1 MEKLS
6 VKKPFTVLV
15 AVILVI
21 ALGVVSM
28 LKTATDLL
36 PDISLAYLMVIVPYP
51 GASPEKVEAEVTV
64 PMEEALGTVN
74 NVKNVFSVSSENF
87 ALLQLEFVNGTNMD
101 SAMVKVS
108 SAINQTAPTLPD
120 GTGTPS
126 IMELSMDMIASMY
139 VAVSVDDMDIY
150 EQSEYIEK
158 EVIPYMQRQNGVASV
173 TPIGLVERYVQ
184 IDLSSE
190 KINTLNEKI
199 LAKTN
204 EALEEAKKQLDD
216 AQSQVDRGLAELEKQ
231 QSKFGENMASVMFE
245 QLDGPAAE
253 AAQRI
258 GETASDLADR
268 LEDVGDSLD
277 SADTE
282 TGQMLWAL
290 WNSLDA
296 AEDMLEGAE
305 SSVSSLNNDLKQ
317 FDTSTQQNADLLTR
331 TRQLIKNMRAL
342 AELIDKFSKSR
353 GSTTT
358 LQEISSALRR
368 MEALPRQAKR
378 VIDELINSNMFD
390 DAEGQMDN
398 AVKALNDLSEWT
410 DEGLPQLLDT
420 LETTMAQITQGQ
432 LDAAV
437 GFSAAAKQLTDAQ
450 TQLGAAYVQYEQARE
465 AALNSANIDSL
476 VDASTLSQL
485 IYAQNFSMP
494 VGYID
499 DENDNSWL
507 LRVGDEFSSSA
518 GIADA
523 LLTDIDGIGTVRISD
538 IADITV
544 LDNAENSFAKLN
556 GKEGIMLCIYKSSTA
571 GTNEV
576 STNCTNAMKT
586 LMKDD
591 SRLHIVKL
599 VDQGTYI
606 DLIINS
612 ILKSMLLG
620 ALLAVLVLAFFLK
633 DVRPTLI
640 VAVSIP
646 LSVLFALV
654 LMYFTDLSLNMMTL
668 SGLALGIG
676 MLVDN
681 SIVVLENIIRLT
693 NRGIPA
699 ARASVQGAK
708 QVAGSIIASTLTTIS
723 VFFPIV
729 FTSGTVRELMLPLS
743 LAVSYCLTASLIVA
757 MTVIP
762 ASTSTLLKNVRPKPN
777 RLIEKMQRVYGKS
790 LRWSLKHKAVPL
802 VISIALLAL
811 SIARIVSMGI
821 VVLPQMTADNIEV
834 IVNTREEDTREE
846 SYAKVDA
853 AIEAILGV
861 DGIYDVGAMDGGS
874 MLSAVGSIGG
884 VASGG
889 YGNYIIYLTVPPD
902 IGKNE
907 VLRICDDIAAA
918 TEGIDAD
925 ITASSGSMTDF
936 AAFVSS
942 GLTINIYGANI
953 ERLESIA
960 EEVASAVSEVE
971 GFAGVSTGT
980 EDQSDTLH
988 LVIDKDKAMGLGLT
1002 VAQIY
1007 MQIAS
1012 RLNTDVVSTNIDVND
1027 VNMEVRVRNNTD
1039 PLTREKLL
1047 DMEFEASGFSASDP
1061 MSQMMGGMGG
1071 ASAMGSSPM
1080 GGLGG
1085 SQMQGMLPDEGE
1097 EEEAAP
1103 KTHRL
1108 SEFAHIE
1115 ETLSASSIRRENLTR
1130 YISVSAQTEEGYN
1143 TTLLTRQLQS
1153 RLDEISAGLPNGYS
1167 VVVAGE
1173 SDQVNT
1179 MVKDMVQ
1186 LAALGLLFIY
1196 LIMVAQFQSL
1206 LSPFII
1212 LFTVPLAFTGG
1223 MIGLMIMGQQLSML
1237 SLMGFL
1243 ILMGTVV
1250 NNGIVFVDYANQLRI
1265 GGLEKHDALVA
1276 TGITRM
1282 RPILMTA
1289 LTTILAMGELMFGTD
1304 MGSQM
1309 TSGMAV
1315 VIAGGLL
1322 YATLMTLYI
1331 VPVMYDILYRRTP
1344 KNIDVGS
1351 DIDDAPDDAA
1361 EFLASMKD
1369 GTVI

>member
-28 LKTATDLL
+28 IKTATDLL

-108 SAINQTAPTLPD
+108 SAINQTAPTLPE

-216 AQSQVDRGLAELEKQ
+216 AQSQVDRGLAELERQ

-258 GETASDLADR
+258 GETAADLADR

-277 SADTE
+277 EADTE

-331 TRQLIKNMRAL
+331 TRQLIKNMRTL
-342 AELIDKFSKSR
+342 AGLIDKFSKSR
-353 GSTTT
+353 GSSTT

-378 VIDELINSNMFD
+378 VIDDLINSDMFGQ
-390 DAEGQMDN
+390 AEGQMDN

-410 DEGLPQLLDT
+410 DEGMPQLLDT

-437 GFSAAAKQLTDAQ
+437 GFSAAARQLTDAQ

-576 STNCTNAMKT
+576 STNCTQAMKT
-586 LMKDD
+586 LMDD
-591 SRLHIVKL
+591 DARLHIVKL

-777 RLIEKMQRVYGKS
+777 RLIEKMQKVYGKS

-834 IVNTREEDTREE
+834 IVNTPETDTREE

-907 VLRICDDIAAA
+907 VIRICDDIAAA
-918 TEGIDAD
+918 TEGIDAE

-960 EEVASAVSEVE
+960 GEVASAVSEVE
-971 GFAGVSTGT
+971 GFTEVSTGA

-988 LVIDKDKAMGLGLT
+988 LVIDKDKAMGYGLT

-1047 DMEFEASGFSASDP
+1047 DMEFEAAGYGSSDQ

-1071 ASAMGSSPM
+1071 ASAM

-1097 EEEAAP
+1097 EEEPAP
-1103 KTHRL
+1103 KTHKL

-1153 RLDEISAGLPNGYS
+1153 RLDGISAGLPNGYS

-1212 LFTVPLAFTGG
+1212 LFTVPLAFTGD
-1223 MIGLMIMGQQLSML
+1223 MLGLIIVGQQMSML

-1250 NNGIVFVDYANQLRI
+1250 NNGIVFVDYTNQLRI
-1265 GGLEKHDALVA
+1265 GGLEKWDALVA
-1276 TGITRM
+1276 TGQTRM

-1289 LTTILAMGELMFGTD
+1289 MTTILAMGQLIFGRD

-1309 TSGMAV
+1309 GRGMAI
-1315 VIAGGLL
+1315 VIAAGLL
-1322 YATLMTLYI
+1322 YATLMTLFI
-1331 VPVMYDILYRRTP
+1331 IPIMYDILYRRRP
-1344 KNIDVGS
+1344 VNVDVGS
-1351 DIDDAPDDAA
+1351 DIDEIPDDAA
-1361 EFLASMKD
+1361 EYLAQRRAEEEKKNEA
-1369 GTVI
+1369 